1 MNVEQSGALVD
12 IKNEICDLQE
22 LLAKSRLDAK
32 EVMSLYEK
40 TVALRS
46 NATVLKNYA
55 CGLLAQQV

>member
-1 MNVEQSGALVD
+1 MNIEQSGALVE
-12 IKNEICDLQE
+12 IKNQVCDLQE
-22 LLAKSRLDAK
+22 LLAKSKLEAQ

-55 CGLLAQQV
+55 TGLLAQAA